1 MKFLGIDY
9 GTKRVG
15 LAVSDESESV
25 AFPLSVIPNDEY
37 LVDLLKEVIFAR
49 SIGTVV
55 LGESKNYQGED
66 NPIMPA
72 VRDLAK
78 QLKEKCNVS
87 VRYEPEFLTS
97 EEAKRIQ
104 GEGAD
109 LDASAAAILLQ
120 SFLEKRANI
129 SRK

>member
-15 LAVSDESESV
+15 LAVSDESESM
-25 AFPLSVIPNDEY
+25 AFPLSVIPNDEH
-37 LVDLLKEVIFAR
+37 LIDVLEALILER

-55 LGESKNYQGED
+55 LGESKDYRGKD

-72 VRDLAK
+72 IRDLADR
-78 QLKEKCNVS
+78 LAEKCNVE

-104 GEGAD
+104 GGGTE
-109 LDASAAAILLQ
+109 LDASAAAIILQ
-120 SFLEKRANI
+120 SFLEKR
-129 SRK
+129 SHQRG